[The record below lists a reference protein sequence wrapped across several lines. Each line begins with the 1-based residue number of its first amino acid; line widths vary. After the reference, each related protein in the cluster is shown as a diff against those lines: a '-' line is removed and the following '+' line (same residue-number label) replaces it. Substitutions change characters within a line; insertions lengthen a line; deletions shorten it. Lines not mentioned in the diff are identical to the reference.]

1 MTERNIPSQLSY
13 ESLLH
18 SLYRVMYSREAPN
31 DQVQFNVE
39 QIVNHN
45 ISLDDIIRSFADSE
59 ERLEIER
66 ARAIA
71 GINSE
76 IYDSQDLIFKRD
88 VALFDRDGNL
98 ISGCSNRLGSKYDL
112 LKHLEN
118 RANTGIFLDVGAN
131 VGQTLVEAFAFD
143 KSIKYF
149 GFEPNPTAFR
159 YLKALAEANALP
171 ATIFPW
177 ACASASAPLRL
188 YTLGGADTSATTRPE
203 TRGDM
208 YTEGHGQWIASLT
221 LDSMVQAL
229 PLEQH
234 FILKIDVEG
243 AEYQVMSGASD
254 MIHKY
259 RPVVICEVL
268 HAHRAEE
275 IDLNDQNKLAIE
287 EFCRTSNYN
296 IYQQIF
302 AEGDFYGDGRLL
314 GLKLVTGFE
323 KSKLYIDNRT
333 SNDYVFAPS
342 ELGDISYDSRQHL
355 PAAT

>member
-13 ESLLH
+13 ENLLR
-18 SLYRVMYSREAPN
+18 SLYRVMYSREVP
-31 DQVQFNVE
+31 DQQIQFNVE
-39 QIVNHN
+39 QIINYKLN
-45 ISLDDIIRSFADSE
+45 LDDIIGSFANSE
-59 ERLEIER
+59 ERIAIER
-66 ARAIA
+66 TRSLELL
-71 GINSE
+71 GDL
-76 IYDSQDLIFKRD
+76 YDSQDLIFKKD
-88 VALFDRDGNL
+88 VILFDKDGDLNPAL
-98 ISGCSNRLGSKYDL
+98 TSSLGSKFDL
-112 LKHLEN
+112 LKYLEN

-131 VGQTLVEAFAFD
+131 VGQTMVEAFAFD
-143 KSIKYF
+143 KSVKYF

-159 YLKALAEANALP
+159 HLKVLAQANALA

-177 ACASASAPLRL
+177 ACASAPGPLRL
-188 YTLGGADTSATTRPE
+188 YTLGGTDSSATTRPE

-208 YTEGHGQWIASLT
+208 YAEGCGQWIASYT
-221 LDSMVQAL
+221 LDSIAHAL

-314 GLKLVTGFE
+314 GLKLVTAFE